1 MAAALVGGYVA
12 SVLFSLMVMR
22 LSGEGHAA
30 SVWTANGFLAG
41 MLILLRDRERTAAI
55 GASIAFQTAMSF
67 WLHGVTPWAV
77 LFSVVNLGEAALIA
91 WLAVR
96 FCGARSR
103 RMSMRKLAL
112 VAVVAVAPG
121 AMVGGAIGGVLS
133 AIIDRINLVDAWVG
147 WAVPGALGAMIVLPP
162 LLLAARAD
170 QFRDFRRSPLETIGL
185 LALVG
190 VVATAVFAQHQL
202 PIYSL
207 LFPLLTLLAF
217 RLGPALSAGAGFLL
231 TAIALPFTALGQG
244 PVMLA
249 AGLDVT
255 NRVRLV
261 QLVVLAAMFTTI
273 ATALAVADQVRLMRL
288 LSVRDRA
295 ARQAMARARHA
306 ERLLSSSS
314 RAALARA

>member
-121 AMVGGAIGGVLS
+121 AMVGGVLS